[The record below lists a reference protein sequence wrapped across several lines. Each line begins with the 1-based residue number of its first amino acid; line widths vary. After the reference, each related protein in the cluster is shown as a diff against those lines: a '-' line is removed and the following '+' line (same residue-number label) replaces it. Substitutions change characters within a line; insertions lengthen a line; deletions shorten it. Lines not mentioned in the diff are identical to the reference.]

1 MIGNLTTPRNTST
14 MHDYVDNI
22 TIDASRAIPDSDDT
36 NNYIN
41 NFTTIPT
48 WLVAQHEDTLIRE
61 GGSSAI

>member
-1 MIGNLTTPRNTST
+1 

-22 TIDASRAIPDSDDT
+22 TIDASRAISNFNNT

-41 NFTTIPT
+41 NFATIPT
-48 WLVAQHEDTLIRE
+48 WLVAQRKDALIGE